1 MGERNVGPRLTGG
14 LRRVLGIDRI
24 EAAWRTEFAAHAYR
38 VSAER
43 GMRVCWTVLLVN
55 LLLFPLVDGVT
66 WYSGQWQ
73 EQPAHELIFWWR
85 VGLMLLVG
93 VLLLARALIKGEYER
108 NRAFA
113 WGSAIG
119 FPMMGA
125 WFTLVC
131 QTLITDASVYALF
144 LIGASV
150 LFPLPGLLK
159 LLIYPASFLAVF
171 AGLEWFAVGEP
182 VSTLH
187 VTVNVA
193 CVAIGAVTVE
203 VVAMRTYVADFAK
216 SVQIEHERRRAD
228 ELLRNVL
235 PAPVAERLKIDPATR
250 VEHHP
255 EVSVLFADFV
265 GFGSL
270 TQRLPP
276 YEMIALL
283 DHLFHEFDEAADRF
297 GVEKIKTLG
306 DSYMAAC
313 GVPAAQPDHARRTA
327 ELALRILSIAERFR
341 SDRRLPVHFRIGMH
355 TGPAIAGIIGRK
367 KFCYD
372 LWGDTINL
380 AALLQTSGA
389 PDRIH
394 VSQAMREAL
403 GDTYRFE
410 AREPLTLKARAPA
423 RTYYLLGRAEEGEF
437 FKDSVLRLQ
446 ACESSQEA

>member
-1 MGERNVGPRLTGG
+1 MGKQNVGATLVRG
-14 LRRVLGIDRI
+14 LRKVLGTDRI
-24 EAAWRTEFAAHAYR
+24 EASWRAEFAAQAYR

-43 GMRVCWTVLLVN
+43 GLRVCWTVLVIN
-55 LLLFPLVDGVT
+55 LMLFPLIDWVT
-66 WYSGQWQ
+66 WRNGQWAG
-73 EQPAHELIFWWR
+73 QPAHEHIFWWR
-85 VGLMLLVG
+85 VGLMLLVAM
-93 VLLLARALIKGEYER
+93 LLAARALIKDEFER
-108 NRAFA
+108 NRVFA

-119 FPMMGA
+119 FPMMGT
-125 WFTLVC
+125 WFTIVC
-131 QTLITDASVYALF
+131 QTLITDASIYALF

-159 LLIYPASFLAVF
+159 LLIYPTSFLVVF
-171 AGLEWFAVGEP
+171 AGLEWLPAGEP
-182 VSTLH
+182 VSALH
-187 VTVNVA
+187 LTVNAA

-203 VVAMRTYVADFAK
+203 AVAMRTYVADFAK
-216 SVQIEHERRRAD
+216 SIQIDHERRRAD

-235 PAPVAERLKIDPATR
+235 PAPVAERLKTDPSTR

-255 EVSVLFADFV
+255 EVSILFADFV
-265 GFGSL
+265 GFGRL
-270 TQRLPP
+270 TQTLPP

-313 GVPAAQPDHARRTA
+313 GVPAAQPDHARRVA

-372 LWGDTINL
+372 LWGDTVNL
-380 AALLQTSGA
+380 AALLQTAGA
-389 PDRIH
+389 PDRVH
-394 VSQAMREAL
+394 VSQAMRDAL
-403 GDTYRFE
+403 GGGYRFD
-410 AREPLTLKARAPA
+410 AREPLVLKGRAPA
-423 RTYYLLGRAEEGEF
+423 RSYYLLGRAEQGEC
-437 FKDSVLRLQ
+437 FKDSVMRIQ
-446 ACESSQEA
+446 ASR